1 MKIYICSQRWRRSGR
16 KKGGEDWDALDLP
29 KKKFDCFSKFHPD
42 SIKQNF
48 TLEIAKFEGCVYC
61 QTRGAS
67 HKVALPFK

>member
-42 SIKQNF
+42 SIKTNF
-48 TLEIAKFEGCVYC
+48 HFADSKI
-61 QTRGAS
+61 
-67 HKVALPFK
+67 